1 MEKTYIFT
9 REVKRWGVEAGDYYD
24 PRRHA
29 IVGGTEK
36 LLADGVIEEEVEE
49 EKSETIG
56 RYGQCCICYKPA
68 ELQCGHCSTPYCGV
82 HFGTTVMTGNCCRGN
97 EKSYE

>member
-49 EKSETIG
+49 ESKSIC

-68 ELQCGHCSTPYCGV
+68 ELQCGHCNTPYCNV
-82 HFGTTVMTGNCCRGN
+82 HYCTTVMTGNCCRGN
-97 EKSYE
+97 EKDYE